1 MSLTE
6 KTNNKGNKAVKA
18 SITEDGNL
26 VSKNTPKSREDVL
39 KEQRSRKNSDD
50 AWSTEPD
57 YRNDLVDM
65 PMSSQRLGVNIEAPD
80 KKYAV
85 DSLINDCISGKKWM
99 SRFYITDRSPLGIYP
114 LEDKLRY
121 TRLLVEFIIEKYVT
135 SYMGLCKTSTNGMEI
150 YTGVEVH
157 TLHDIDLASSLDIKM
172 KPYGSFHVC
181 DVDVTFTINGG
192 TNNNSDKCCLNFVY
206 DIKDSARS
214 DIFVEL
220 NDEAV
225 RVLEKMFE
233 D

>member
-6 KTNNKGNKAVKA
+6 KTNNKGNKVVV
-18 SITEDGNL
+18 SIAEDSNL
-26 VSKNTPKSREDVL
+26 VSRNTPKSIEDIL

-57 YRNDLVDM
+57 YVNDLASMLV
-65 PMSSQRLGVNIEAPD
+65 SSQRLEANIEAPE
-80 KKYAV
+80 KKYAAS
-85 DSLINDCISGKKWM
+85 SLINDCISGKKWM
-99 SRFYITDRSPLGIYP
+99 SKLFITDRSHLGIYP

-135 SYMGLCKTSTNGMEI
+135 SYMGLCKKSANDMEV

-181 DVDVTFTINGG
+181 EVDVTFITNGG
-192 TNNNSDKCCLNFVY
+192 TNNSDKCCLNFVY
-206 DIKDSARS
+206 DIKDFARS

-220 NDEAV
+220 NDEVV